1 MAISTVNIA
10 ETAYLT
16 QISSTKFFVANLI
29 AYLLEKKQVI
39 WTNIEQVTAV
49 RSPTITHQPHSSM
62 KRTKNK
68 SRADIP

>member
-1 MAISTVNIA
+1 MAISTVNIG

-16 QISSTKFFVANLI
+16 QNLSTRSFVANLI
-29 AYLLEKKQVI
+29 AYLLKKKQVI

-49 RSPTITHQPHSSM
+49 RSPTTTHQPHSSM
-62 KRTKNK
+62 KRTKNN